1 MLHRE
6 ISVWA
11 RLENENILPFYGVAF
26 GFGPLPAL
34 VCPWAANGTLH
45 QYLMDH
51 GDLDLLDRLKLLC
64 DMANGL
70 DYLHGQKVIHGDLTS
85 ANVLI
90 NAVGRALLSDFGLS
104 TIHQEFLGT
113 SYFTDSSRGHVRWA
127 APELFDLANYD
138 TPRAILNEKTDIYS
152 FGSLM
157 LQVLSGKVPFF
168 GSNTRQVNGK
178 VALGHRPPRETGW
191 NDQPIPDVY
200 WRFIEHCWDK
210 VPSDRPSSTEVLEF
224 IRSQLELTQAE

>member
-1 MLHRE
+1 MVVKSSTVVGQMLHRE

-90 NAVGRALLSDFGLS
+90 NA
-104 TIHQEFLGT
+104 EFLGT

-157 LQVLSGKVPFF
+157 LQVLSGKVPFPVDNPDLVLLRV
-168 GSNTRQVNGK
+168 S
-178 VALGHRPPRETGW
+178 LGERPPREVCW
-191 NDQPIPDVY
+191 NGRPIPDIL
-200 WRFIEHCWDK
+200 WLFIVTCWDYIQL
-210 VPSDRPSSTEVLEF
+210 SRPSSAEVLGF
-224 IRSQLELTQAE
+224 IQRQTLDLL

>member
-6 ISVWA
+6 LSVWA

-45 QYLMDH
+45 RYLTDH
-51 GDLDLLDRLKLLC
+51 GDLNLMDRLKLLC
-64 DMANGL
+64 DIANGL
-70 DYLHGQKVIHGDLTS
+70 DYLHGQEVIHGDLTS

-90 NAVGRALLSDFGLS
+90 SAAGRASLSDFGLS

-127 APELFDLANYD
+127 APELFDPAN
-138 TPRAILNEKTDIYS
+138 RSAILNEKTDIYS

-157 LQVLSGKVPFF
+157 LQVCL
-168 GSNTRQVNGK
+168 Q
-178 VALGHRPPRETGW
+178 L
-191 NDQPIPDVY
+191 PIQFAAD
-200 WRFIEHCWDK
+200 IM
-210 VPSDRPSSTEVLEF
+210 
-224 IRSQLELTQAE
+224 